1 MEDIRFVTAFLKIAY
16 EPSSLENTKFIQ
28 EYYALLQL
36 NDDPLGLWL
45 KSPKIRKESEESD
58 HVLLTLL
65 IELHRKIDKL
75 THLVTS
81 DEPLYLPLE
90 MQGNLKAIGHG
101 YIEFDS
107 NVLKPNESY
116 YARIDMPTFPRRQM
130 PIFFEAISESVG
142 KIVMMHED
150 DEQDWSAYM
159 VACER
164 VMIRQMKGSQSEY

>member
-1 MEDIRFVTAFLKIAY
+1 MEEIRLVPAFLKVAY
-16 EPSSLENTKFIQ
+16 EPSSLENTTFVQ

-45 KSPKIRKESEESD
+45 KSSKIRKESEESD
-58 HVLLTLL
+58 QVLLTLM

-81 DEPLYLPLE
+81 DQPLYLTLAL
-90 MQGNLKAIGHG
+90 QGTVKAIGHG
-101 YIEFDS
+101 YLEFDS

-130 PIFFEAISESVG
+130 PIFFEAISESIG

-150 DEQDWSAYM
+150 DEKDWSTYM

-164 VMIRQMKGSQSEY
+164 VMIRQMKGNQSEY

>member
-1 MEDIRFVTAFLKIAY
+1 MEEIRFVTAFLKIAY
-16 EPSSLENTKFIQ
+16 EQSSLEDTTFIQ

-45 KSPKIRKESEESD
+45 KSSKIRKESEQSD
-58 HVLLTLL
+58 QVLLMLL

-81 DEPLYLPLE
+81 DEPLYLPLAL
-90 MQGNLKAIGHG
+90 QGNLKAIGHG
-101 YIEFDS
+101 FIEFDS
-107 NVLKPNESY
+107 NVLIPKESY
-116 YARIDMPTFPRRQM
+116 YARIDMPTFPKRQM
-130 PIFFEAISESVG
+130 PIYFEALSESVG

-150 DEQDWSAYM
+150 DKKDWSTYM

>member
-1 MEDIRFVTAFLKIAY
+1 MENIRFVTTFLKIAY
-16 EPSSLENTKFIQ
+16 EQSSLENTKFIQ

-45 KSPKIRKESEESD
+45 KSAKIRKESEQSD
-58 HVLLTLL
+58 QVLLRLL

-81 DEPLYLPLE
+81 DEPLYIPLAL
-90 MQGNLKAIGHG
+90 QGNINAIGHG
-101 YIEFDS
+101 YIKFESD
-107 NVLKPNESY
+107 VLKASETY

-130 PIFFEAISESVG
+130 PLFFEAISESIG

>member
-1 MEDIRFVTAFLKIAY
+1 MEDIRLVPAFLKVAY
-16 EPSSLENTKFIQ
+16 EPSSLENTPFMQ

-45 KSPKIRKESEESD
+45 KSSKIRKESEESD
-58 HVLLTLL
+58 QVLLTLM

-81 DEPLYLPLE
+81 DQPLYMPLSLN
-90 MQGNLKAIGHG
+90 GTVKAIGHG
-101 YIEFDS
+101 YLEFDS
-107 NVLKPNESY
+107 NVLISKASY

-130 PIFFEAISESVG
+130 PIFFEAVSESIG

-150 DEQDWSAYM
+150 DEHDWSAYM

-164 VMIRQMKGSQSEY
+164 VMIRQMKGNQSEY

>member
-1 MEDIRFVTAFLKIAY
+1 MEEIRLVPAFLKVAY
-16 EPSSLENTKFIQ
+16 EPSSLENTTFVQ

-45 KSPKIRKESEESD
+45 KSSKIRKESEESD
-58 HVLLTLL
+58 QVLLTLI

-81 DEPLYLPLE
+81 DQPLYLTLAL
-90 MQGNLKAIGHG
+90 QGTVKAIGHG
-101 YIEFDS
+101 YLEFDS
-107 NVLKPNESY
+107 NVLIPKESY

-130 PIFFEAISESVG
+130 PIFFEAISESIG

-150 DEQDWSAYM
+150 DEKDWSTYM

-164 VMIRQMKGSQSEY
+164 VMIRQMKGNQSEY

>member
-1 MEDIRFVTAFLKIAY
+1 MEDIRLVPAFLKVAY
-16 EPSSLENTKFIQ
+16 EPSSLENTSFIQ
-28 EYYALLQL
+28 EYYALMQL

-45 KSPKIRKESEESD
+45 KSSKIRKESEQSD
-58 HVLLTLL
+58 QVLLTLM

-81 DEPLYLPLE
+81 DKPLYLPLAL
-90 MQGNLKAIGHG
+90 QGNIKAIGHG
-101 YIEFDS
+101 YLEFDTA
-107 NVLKPNESY
+107 VLTPKESY
-116 YARIDMPTFPRRQM
+116 YARIDMPTFPKRQL
-130 PIFFEAISESVG
+130 PLFFEAISENLG

-164 VMIRQMKGSQSEY
+164 VMIRQMKGNQSEY

>member
-1 MEDIRFVTAFLKIAY
+1 METIRLVPAFLKIAF
-16 EPSSLENTKFIQ
+16 EPSDVENSSFMH
-28 EYYALLQL
+28 EYYALLQI

-45 KSPKIRKESEESD
+45 KSSKIRKEAEASD
-58 HVLLTLL
+58 QVLLTLL

-75 THLVTS
+75 THLSTS
-81 DEPLYLPLE
+81 DTPLYVPLE

-107 NVLKPNESY
+107 DVLKPNESY
-116 YARIDMPTFPRRQM
+116 YARIDMPTFPRRQI
-130 PIFFEAISESVG
+130 PIFFEAHSEHLG

-150 DEQDWSAYM
+150 DENDWNAYM

-164 VMIRQMKGSQSEY
+164 VMIRQMKGNQSEY